1 MLVYTQS
8 RFKPKKKR
16 KLRGVIARK
25 FDQKAYKSTEKLPTL
40 SYGPRVGADF
50 ARTLP
55 SLTTNNNL
63 YIERKE
69 SMKYTGGKLLGIATM
84 HKSNLVPVF
93 KQEDAEEIAKM
104 RRG

>member
-16 KLRGVIARK
+16 KPKGIIARK
-25 FDQKAYKSTEKLPTL
+25 FDPKMYKTTEKLPTL
-40 SYGPRVGADF
+40 SYGPRVGASF
-50 ARTLP
+50 ASTLP
-55 SLTTNNNL
+55 SLTTSNNL

-69 SMKYTGGKLLGIATM
+69 SMKYTGDKLLGIATM
-84 HKSNLVPVF
+84 HKSNMVPVF
-93 KQEDAEEIAKM
+93 KQEDAAEIARM